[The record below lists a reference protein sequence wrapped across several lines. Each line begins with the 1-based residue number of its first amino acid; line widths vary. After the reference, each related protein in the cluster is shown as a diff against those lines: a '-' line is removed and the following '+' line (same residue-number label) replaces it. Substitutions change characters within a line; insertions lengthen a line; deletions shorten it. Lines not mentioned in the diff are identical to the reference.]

1 MKKQILTARNADKH
15 VLYQKSVQSPE
26 VDVEFFSRYYRRLTG
41 KPLRRFRE
49 DFCGTAILS
58 SEFVKLHRENR
69 AMGVDMHAPTL
80 AWARK
85 QNISGLNESQRERVS
100 LVRGKVQEVRDPKAD
115 LIAAVNF
122 SYWVFKSRKS
132 LLGYF
137 RNARR
142 SLTRGGLFLVDIYGG
157 SEAVEE
163 SEDRIRYNGFT
174 YVWDQ
179 ARFDPLTYEI
189 LCKIH
194 FEFKDGSRLR
204 NAFVYDWRLWTL
216 PEVQELFREAGFRDV
231 HVLWECVD
239 RKTSEGNGVYRRTKR
254 GQDDPSYIVFVVGRA

>member
-1 MKKQILTARNADKH
+1 MKKSILTARNADKH
-15 VLYQKSVQSPE
+15 VLYQESVQSPDG
-26 VDVEFFSRYYRRLTG
+26 DVQFFSRYYRRATG

-58 SEFVKLHRENR
+58 CEFVKFHRENR

-85 QNISGLNESQRERVS
+85 HNISDLSESQRQRIS
-100 LVRGKVQEVRDPKAD
+100 LVRGKVQDVHNPRVD

-122 SYWVFKSRKS
+122 SYWVFKTRKS

-142 SLTRGGLFLVDIYGG
+142 SLARGGLFLVDIYGG

-163 SEDRIRYNGFT
+163 SEDRTRHNGFT

-179 ARFDPLTYEI
+179 ASFDPLTYES

-194 FEFKDGSRLR
+194 FEFRDGSRLR
-204 NAFVYDWRLWTL
+204 NAFVYDWRMWTL

-231 HVLWECVD
+231 HVLWEGVD
-239 RKTSEGNGVYRRTKR
+239 RKTNKGNGVYRRTQR
-254 GQDDPSYIVFVVGRA
+254 GQDDPSYISFVVGCA

>member
-1 MKKQILTARNADKH
+1 VR
-15 VLYQKSVQSPE
+15 SP
-26 VDVEFFSRYYRRLTG
+26 
-41 KPLRRFRE
+41 
-49 DFCGTAILS
+49 
-58 SEFVKLHRENR
+58 
-69 AMGVDMHAPTL
+69 
-80 AWARK
+80 
-85 QNISGLNESQRERVS
+85 RV
-100 LVRGKVQEVRDPKAD
+100 D

-122 SYWVFKSRKS
+122 SYWVFKTRKS

-142 SLTRGGLFLVDIYGG
+142 SLVRGGLFLVDIYGG
-157 SEAVEE
+157 SETMEE
-163 SEDRIRYNGFT
+163 YEDRTRHKGFT

-194 FEFKDGSRLR
+194 FEFRDGSRLR

-231 HVLWECVD
+231 HVLWESVD
-239 RKTSEGNGVYRRTKR
+239 RKTNKGNGVYRRAKR
-254 GQDDPSYIVFVVGRA
+254 GQDDPSYISFVVGRA

>member
-1 MKKQILTARNADKH
+1 
-15 VLYQKSVQSPE
+15 
-26 VDVEFFSRYYRRLTG
+26 
-41 KPLRRFRE
+41 
-49 DFCGTAILS
+49 
-58 SEFVKLHRENR
+58 
-69 AMGVDMHAPTL
+69 MGVDMHPPTL

-85 QNISGLNESQRERVS
+85 HNVSGLSEGQRERVS
-100 LVRGKVQEVRDPKAD
+100 LVRGKVQEVRSPRVD

-122 SYWVFKSRKS
+122 SYWVFKTRKS

-142 SLTRGGLFLVDIYGG
+142 SLVRGGLFLVDIYGG
-157 SEAVEE
+157 SETMEE
-163 SEDRIRYNGFT
+163 YEDRTRHKGFT
-174 YVWDQ
+174 YIWDQ

-194 FEFKDGSRLR
+194 FEFRDGSRLR

-231 HVLWECVD
+231 HVLWESVD
-239 RKTSEGNGVYRRTKR
+239 RKTNKGNGVYRRAKR
-254 GQDDPSYIVFVVGRA
+254 GQDDPSYISFVVGRA